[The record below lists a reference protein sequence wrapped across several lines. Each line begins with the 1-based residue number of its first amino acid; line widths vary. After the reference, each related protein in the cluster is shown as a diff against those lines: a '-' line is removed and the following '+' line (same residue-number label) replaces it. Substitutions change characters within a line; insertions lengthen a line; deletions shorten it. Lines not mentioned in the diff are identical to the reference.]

1 MFVVNILVNEK
12 KNKIDDFFY
21 IFPMQ
26 EVLFIK
32 PIRSIGHLV
41 YEEVWSCIG

>member
-1 MFVVNILVNEK
+1 MFAVNILVNEK
-12 KNKIDDFFY
+12 KNKIDDFFL

-32 PIRSIGHLV
+32 PIRSIGHLA